1 MSSQQDTKQFYEGL
15 TSGQT
20 KELKGGI
27 TNLFLDNL
35 ERYRAGQPLQN
46 VVNKQAGYYSSRSI
60 G

>member
-20 KELKGGI
+20 KELKGRI

-35 ERYRAGQPLQN
+35 ECYRAGQPLQN
-46 VVNKQAGYYSSRSI
+46 VVNKQAGY
-60 G
+60 